1 MSQQASGK
9 LNYLWRLVATA
20 SAFTFFGIGGVLIPL
35 AVAPVLLI
43 FVRDR
48 SRRQAH
54 ARWLMSRLF
63 LLFIHYMRLVGI
75 LDWRFSDLHRLQRPG
90 LLILANHPTL
100 LDVVFLV
107 ALVPGAN
114 CLVKAELL
122 KNPAM
127 RGFVS
132 MTGFIFNDS
141 GDELVEQAASQLKTG
156 ISLIVFPEG
165 TRTRQGRPLRFQRG
179 SAHIALRAQV
189 APTPVLIRCNPATL
203 SKQHRWYDIPP
214 RRFRM
219 SIAAQN
225 EHLIDEYTGLSS
237 SLAARKLCRSL
248 ENYFTEELE
257 RNGT

>member
-1 MSQQASGK
+1 MSLGISAK
-9 LNYLWRLVATA
+9 LNYLWRLLATA
-20 SAFTFFGIGGVLIPL
+20 SAFAFFGIGGVLIPL
-35 AVAPVLLI
+35 VVAPVLLLV
-43 FVRDR
+43 VRNR

-54 ARWLMSRLF
+54 ARLVMSALF
-63 LLFIHYMRLVGI
+63 RLFIHYMRLVGI
-75 LDWRFSDLHRLQRPG
+75 LDWKFSDLHTLHRPG
-90 LLILANHPTL
+90 LLIVANHPTL

-122 KNPAM
+122 RNPAM

-141 GDELVEQAASQLKTG
+141 GDQLVEQAAAQLHAG
-156 ISLIVFPEG
+156 VSLIVFPEG
-165 TRTRQGRPLRFQRG
+165 TRTRQGQPLRFQRG
-179 SAHIALRAQV
+179 SAHIALRSGV
-189 APTPVLIRCNPATL
+189 APTPVVIRCNPATL

-219 SIAAQN
+219 TIEAHSEYPITEFAQM
-225 EHLIDEYTGLSS
+225 SS
-237 SLAARKLCRSL
+237 SLAARKLCRGL
-248 ENYFTEELE
+248 ENYFTGELE